1 MNIIITD
8 LAKQESMIPDTHMLD
23 KRLSWKA
30 KAVLTMLIVA
40 AGHYEVSQCKL
51 ADLSS
56 DGEAVVRSALR
67 ELTRHGY
74 LIRERTRSEDG
85 KMGEVL
91 YKICLCPPGA
101 TANDYTALLCNYANA
116 PKSRI

>member
-8 LAKQESMIPDTHMLD
+8 LAKQESMIPDTHMWD

-30 KAVLTMLIVA
+30 KAVLTILIVA
-40 AGHYEVSQCKL
+40 ADHYEVSQCKL

-67 ELTRHGY
+67 ELTRYGY

-85 KMGEVL
+85 KMGGGT
-91 YKICLCPPGA
+91 I
-101 TANDYTALLCNYANA
+101 
-116 PKSRI
+116 